1 MRDRKT
7 SDNCIEGFMNSN
19 NEEFSK
25 GSIRTSKKRIN
36 KRNEVGSERFQTIRK
51 WPNANCVT
59 RGIKLFLFTAD
70 KKRI

>member
-1 MRDRKT
+1 
-7 SDNCIEGFMNSN
+7 MNSN

-36 KRNEVGSERFQTIRK
+36 KRNEVGSERFQNKK

-59 RGIKLFLFTAD
+59 EALNCYCSLLTRKEVFSLNE
-70 KKRI
+70 KRIKRFL